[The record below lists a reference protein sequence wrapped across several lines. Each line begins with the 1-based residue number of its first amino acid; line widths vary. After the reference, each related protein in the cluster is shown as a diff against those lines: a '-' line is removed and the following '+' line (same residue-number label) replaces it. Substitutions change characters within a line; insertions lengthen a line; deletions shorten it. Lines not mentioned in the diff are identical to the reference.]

1 MKKLLVLLSS
11 SIFFSL
17 TTLSIYVLNSKNNVN
32 QLSNFVLKQ
41 KEQKEETDLSKI
53 FDNYYY
59 ISIKNKDDNVKEKVL
74 QALKLKYKNLDFSLL
89 DIDVEV
95 KNTGGIDIKI
105 APKKDTNKY
114 TKSVKIPCYI
124 KTNLALILKENNDL
138 GEIPIN
144 NVDEIL
150 KHIKNK
156 DLLKTSFKSTDFY
169 ITNIREDSVKIS
181 ATITGD
187 FYEEGY
193 LKFKAKKKILSSA
206 IYKPNL
212 ELEKVEKDNVIKVLK
227 DTYPSLKNE
236 NLDIDIN
243 HQKKKITVKTISSSQ
258 FVGTVF
264 LNFDLVK
271 QKQNQQVDS
280 KNIDTNST
288 IKNPNTSSNSLDLKK
303 ELDKN
308 LSNNKIE
315 KSNPSVLNKNNNSS
329 TKNTIL
335 TIPNKNTNKSNKN
348 SKTSG
353 EIVGIAIGST
363 LGIGS
368 IIGGGVASYLLY
380 FKKRK

>member
-53 FDNYYY
+53 FDNYSY

-95 KNTGGIDIKI
+95 KNTGGIDVKI

-315 KSNPSVLNKNNNSS
+315 KPNPSVLNKNNNSP